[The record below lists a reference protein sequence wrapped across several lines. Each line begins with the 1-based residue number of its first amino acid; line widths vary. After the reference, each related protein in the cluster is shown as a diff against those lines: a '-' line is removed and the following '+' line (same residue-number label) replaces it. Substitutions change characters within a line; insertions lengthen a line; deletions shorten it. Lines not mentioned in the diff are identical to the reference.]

1 MEILRRHFEH
11 NVMMLGYT
19 RCSTAEQAK
28 DDRSSMQQQENVIR
42 GLAQIRGLAK
52 FDLTFYIDA
61 GVSASIPL
69 SKRPAGKRMLDEAQK
84 DDVIVASKLDRMF
97 RSAIDALDNAEKLKA
112 RGIDLILYDMG
123 TTPITGDGV
132 AKFTFTLL
140 AAVAELE
147 RTRIAERIGDG
158 RRGKRERGGHAG
170 GEAPIGYRVV
180 GRGREAVVEPN
191 PDEAPILDCVREMRR
206 EFKHPYAIVKELRAR
221 GHLSRAGTPFRVP
234 QIKRLIER
242 VGA

>member
-1 MEILRRHFEH
+1 M
-11 NVMMLGYT
+11 
-19 RCSTAEQAK
+19 
-28 DDRSSMQQQENVIR
+28 ENVIMLLGYLRVSSKEQAQDGRTSLESQEQVVR
-42 GLAQIRGLAK
+42 GLAMLRGLAK
-52 FDLTFYIDA
+52 FDVALYTDP

-69 SKRPAGKRMLDEAQK
+69 RNRPAGKRMLDEAQPG
-84 DDVIVASKLDRMF
+84 DTIVAAKLDRMF
-97 RSAIDALDNAEKLKA
+97 RSAIDALGNAEDLKA

-123 TTPITGDGV
+123 AEPVTGNGI
-132 AKFTFTLL
+132 AKFFFTLL
-140 AAVAELE
+140 AAMAELE

-170 GEAPIGYRVV
+170 GEAPTGYRVV

-234 QIKRLIER
+234 QVKRLIER